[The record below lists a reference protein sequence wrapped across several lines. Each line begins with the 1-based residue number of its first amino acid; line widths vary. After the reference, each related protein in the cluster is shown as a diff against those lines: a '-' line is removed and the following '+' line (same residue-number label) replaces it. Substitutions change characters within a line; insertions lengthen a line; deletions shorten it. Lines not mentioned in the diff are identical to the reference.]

1 MENRR
6 YQHTRNH
13 AYISP
18 TDSADR
24 SPARRGIRAVSVLA
38 VALCALAL
46 FMLGVDYLMQPQQF
60 PMKHISVEGEL
71 RNTQPSQVQKAIAEV
86 VSSSNILRVD
96 ISKAVAAAQALP
108 WVENATVNRKWP
120 DTLEVHVNERVVQ
133 ARWNDDMWLDQSGV
147 TLELPE
153 YENESLPRM
162 RGGSGAGQEVLAKYR
177 TMERKFFRSGL
188 KILELS
194 KSERDSWEFQVQV
207 VSTDEKASH
216 DKTESAEPSIRV
228 ILGSAD
234 LEKRSDR
241 FLRLYS
247 ELFHSVADQIS
258 IIDMRYPDGISVRWV
273 DQAPRL
279 SGVAR
284 LKNS

>member
-1 MENRR
+1 
-6 YQHTRNH
+6 
-13 AYISP
+13 
-18 TDSADR
+18 
-24 SPARRGIRAVSVLA
+24 
-38 VALCALAL
+38 
-46 FMLGVDYLMQPQQF
+46 MQPQRI
-60 PMKHISVEGEL
+60 PVKYISVAGEL
-71 RNTQPSQVQKAIAEV
+71 RNTEPSQVQKAIAQV

-162 RGGSGAGQEVLAKYR
+162 RGGSGAGHEVLAKYR